1 MELRSSYWRLW
12 NIQLRCATK
21 RGDRAKA
28 NELLGNMEQRAAS
41 LDKDSDPLYWTAIF
55 TTARLYAE
63 GHQRQ
68 QALTKIQEMQHF
80 LDAHPDVRRSS
91 QLSQFRSEIQK
102 SN

>member
-1 MELRSSYWRLW
+1 
-12 NIQLRCATK
+12 
-21 RGDRAKA
+21 
-28 NELLGNMEQRAAS
+28 MEQRAAS
-41 LDKDSDPLYWTAIF
+41 LEDSDPLYWTAIF
-55 TTARLYAE
+55 TMARLYAE
-63 GHQRQ
+63 RHQRQ